1 MEQQANT
8 PGIRQND
15 KFDLIPHATLNL
27 HADDISEDQDMD
39 VTRPARILKS
49 VINGD
54 IATINRLEEPYP
66 TECYNGGKL
75 SKMAQ
80 KYHMCQSLSKA
91 NAGKASEPFRVD
103 SETYQLLL
111 SNYSDQY
118 SCYTQNVE
126 NNVCVCPGGHMDAVC
141 ATETTTRCYINVT
154 NPAFYKGC

>member
-1 MEQQANT
+1 M
-8 PGIRQND
+8 
-15 KFDLIPHATLNL
+15 IPHATLNL